1 VVCDYFYTFLKCYL
15 YYTVVV
21 FVNVYL
27 LESKQSSSTFA
38 AKKKRFFCVF
48 MCVFLFWV
56 DPGQYP

>member
-38 AKKKRFFCVF
+38 AKKKEIFLCVYVCFFV
-48 MCVFLFWV
+48 L
-56 DPGQYP
+56 G